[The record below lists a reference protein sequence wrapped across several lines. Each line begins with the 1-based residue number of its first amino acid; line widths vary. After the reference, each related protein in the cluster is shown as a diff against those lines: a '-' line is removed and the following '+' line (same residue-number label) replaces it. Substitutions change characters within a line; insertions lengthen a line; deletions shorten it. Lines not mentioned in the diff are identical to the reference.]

1 MDTNKSKRVRC
12 DSVEI
17 RNGRLRRV
25 GEEKKTVTWRP
36 AERKLLVIW
45 LHGLTPRMKSTD
57 RTGDEERERGGQRVK
72 KSAYVKPRSL
82 HPISRSA
89 RQSEDPPPAA
99 FRLAERGPASIVF
112 RPTKHFF
119 VSRHVQLPSPS
130 CLHHLTG
137 ARASSSSSSCS
148 SFWLPIDIVSVAG
161 GLCAGQVAERNVSPV
176 PDDAI
181 RDSNP

>member
-1 MDTNKSKRVRC
+1 MAEQARM
-12 DSVEI
+12 
-17 RNGRLRRV
+17 RRV
-25 GEEKKTVTWRP
+25 TSVPSSNSSPARHSTMLLDCEEEDQNDSKSEKGKQQSNLSQGPFLPVDRDLPDHRSHDPSTPYHVLPDRARTRPLLHSAWRN
-36 AERKLLVIW
+36 
-45 LHGLTPRMKSTD
+45 
-57 RTGDEERERGGQRVK
+57 
-72 KSAYVKPRSL
+72 
-82 HPISRSA
+82 
-89 RQSEDPPPAA
+89 EDLP
-99 FRLAERGPASIVF
+99 SIVF

-130 CLHHLTG
+130 CLLHLTG